1 MPPKRSNKTARVLNL
16 ITKPEQNIESSDS
29 IEEKSTKDAVDSNMS
44 DDAIAELLAQH
55 NEEQQHSTQAQ
66 HVQDSSSNM
75 SDDAIAALFAQ
86 NSSEQTQSEPE
97 TQPEKT
103 QNSNAVMSDD
113 AIAALFAQNS
123 SEQTQSEP
131 ETQPE
136 KTQNSNAVMSD
147 DAIAALF
154 AQNSS
159 EQTQSEPVTQ
169 PEQTQDSNTV
179 MSDDAISTSFAQNN
193 TESISKEST
202 QANTSEQSIGTELPP
217 VPQPVVPILQNV
229 RDQEAQLEDQIC
241 SELLSSLEQEEE
253 KTHQPEVNVSSETIS
268 ETELSKDTNTVI
280 SDDTTAVSQN
290 NTDTEKDLESNP
302 QSNSQPIN
310 KPVVSKHEDYF
321 GAAPHG
327 KRSVRYVNILQEL
340 VEEESIYSSQM
351 LKCHCPRC
359 LADMK
364 ALTLTNLPS
373 KYVVIED
380 DQKNGLMRIY
390 ASRYSRLISV
400 QMMKA
405 CVIVNE
411 NPHH

>member
-16 ITKPEQNIESSDS
+16 IAKPEQNIESSNS

-55 NEEQQHSTQAQ
+55 NEEQQHSAKAQ
-66 HVQDSSSNM
+66 QVQDSSSNM

-131 ETQPE
+131 
-136 KTQNSNAVMSD
+136 
-147 DAIAALF
+147 
-154 AQNSS
+154 
-159 EQTQSEPVTQ
+159 VTQ
-169 PEQTQDSNTV
+169 PEQIQDSNTV

-193 TESISKEST
+193 TESISKEPT

-241 SELLSSLEQEEE
+241 SDLLSSLEQEEE

-280 SDDTTAVSQN
+280 SDDTTAVSRN